1 MYGIVL
7 IAVLVATGGI
17 IAFIGDRLGTKIG
30 KKRLSLFG
38 LRPRYTSTIVTI
50 FTGFLITA
58 TTLGIMSVIS
68 RDVRCA
74 DSFIRN
80 GTAQ

>member
-50 FTGFLITA
+50 HRLFDNSNDA
-58 TTLGIMSVIS
+58 RNYVSYIS
-68 RDVRCA
+68 RCA